1 MKQKRYR
8 KAIRDYTK
16 SFKLYPTDPWALW
29 NRGLAWKGLGEI
41 EKAKNDQAQAKEIDP
56 TFKQS
61 E

>member
-41 EKAKNDQAQAKEIDP
+41 EKADKDQARVREIEP
-56 TFKQS
+56 GFKVP